1 MGEAW
6 ESGIFCISLMHY
18 VCPCQRW
25 IVVSE
30 LQISLCLVSPA
41 GRNEHCS
48 HIKDNK
54 CFYPRHRGTAHMRGG
69 GGGIRCSYSVKWI
82 VIAIR
87 QRTHNWKIGTEQKVS
102 SVCIVNKDWTKSSA
116 VVGGRHHKHWEKK
129 KKKKKKHTQRG
140 GSALLLNWNPLLQ
153 KKKKKVFG

>member
-54 CFYPRHRGTAHMRGG
+54 CFYPRHHGTAHMRGG

-129 KKKKKKHTQRG
+129 KKKKKHTERRL
-140 GSALLLNWNPLLQ
+140 GSPPQLKSTFTK